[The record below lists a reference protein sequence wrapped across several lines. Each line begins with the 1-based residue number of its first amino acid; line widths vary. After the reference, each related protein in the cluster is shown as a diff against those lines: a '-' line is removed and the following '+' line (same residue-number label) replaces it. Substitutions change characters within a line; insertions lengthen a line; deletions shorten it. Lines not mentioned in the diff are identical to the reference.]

1 MRDALDLLA
10 PQSVR
15 STGAPLSE
23 VQTSAL
29 TTSPHTH
36 YTSTAARLLRALDAM
51 APDASEQLLKLAE
64 AFAVKHP
71 AAPRLH
77 LVRLVSGQY
86 HHKELP
92 NG

>member
-1 MRDALDLLA
+1 MRDALDQLASQSIRLLNA
-10 PQSVR
+10 PQ
-15 STGAPLSE
+15 GE

-29 TTSPHTH
+29 ST
-36 YTSTAARLLRALDAM
+36 TAAPHRAGTATRLLRALDAM

-77 LVRLVSGQY
+77 LVRVASVQY
-86 HHKELP
+86 QHKELP

>member
-1 MRDALDLLA
+1 
-10 PQSVR
+10 
-15 STGAPLSE
+15 
-23 VQTSAL
+23 
-29 TTSPHTH
+29 
-36 YTSTAARLLRALDAM
+36 M

-77 LVRLVSGQY
+77 LVRAASVQY
-86 HHKELP
+86 QHKELP